1 MEIKR
6 MNNSNCSIQDSKVTE
21 ICEKVNCSEY
31 ATTKIKVNVKDIG
44 SITLLLCDQCK
55 LLFSDIGEIK

>member
-1 MEIKR
+1 
-6 MNNSNCSIQDSKVTE
+6 MNNNSIQYQNNKVT
-21 ICEKVNCSEY
+21 ICEKVSCSSY

-55 LLFSDIGEIK
+55 LLFSDIGEKINE

>member
-1 MEIKR
+1 
-6 MNNSNCSIQDSKVTE
+6 MNNNSIQCQNTKVT
-21 ICEKVNCSEY
+21 ICEKVNCSSY

-55 LLFSDIGEIK
+55 LLFLDIGEKINE

>member
-1 MEIKR
+1 
-6 MNNSNCSIQDSKVTE
+6 MNNSNCGIQNSKVTA
-21 ICEKVNCSEY
+21 ICEKVNCFAY

-55 LLFSDIGEIK
+55 LLFSNIGEIK